1 MGREDAQELADLTPG
16 NRTFLSKSKGSKHL
30 FQGQVFNTEC
40 QIDLTFLNHRSRTR
54 KTALQESWYY
64 FLSKLFP
71 GTPPKAKPSFLKEK
85 GDIFPLNF
93 IQTNKL
99 REPF

>member
-1 MGREDAQELADLTPG
+1 MLGSLRRRLLQTWYPVKIV
-16 NRTFLSKSKGSKHL
+16 FLFH
-30 FQGQVFNTEC
+30 GQVFNTEC

-64 FLSKLFP
+64 FLIKLFP
-71 GTPPKAKPSFLKEK
+71 GTPPKEKPSFLKEK